1 MFLKNKKIYN
11 NNNNN
16 TNNSFKNGKVT
27 FLNKKRL
34 NSNVKKFLN
43 K

>member
-1 MFLKNKKIYN
+1 MFLKNKKYIY

-27 FLNKKRL
+27 FLKQEK
-34 NSNVKKFLN
+34 VKFKC
-43 K
+43 